1 VSIEY
6 GFAEFDR
13 ISGSIGSHNDLPM
26 LDVEGDTIFEYLRN
40 AGVNG
45 WELCAAFPSSI
56 KGNKRAIG
64 VLGRLRQSEDG
75 AEEIAFI
82 FKRVI

>member
-1 VSIEY
+1 MHIEY

-13 ISGSIGSHNDLPM
+13 ISGSIGSHNDLPL

-40 AGVNG
+40 AGANG
-45 WELCAAFPSSI
+45 WELCAAFPSSM
-56 KGNKRAIG
+56 KGMNRASG
-64 VLGRLRQSEDG
+64 LSGGLRKSEDA

-82 FKRVI
+82 FKRVV